1 MLIGDFMLTVN
12 NKNHGE
18 LMNTF
23 NLEVLITEST
33 CFQST
38 NPTCIDLVLTNQ
50 DGLFKNSNFLE
61 VGIFDQYR
69 FITTALRSQPVKG
82 NPKMKLHRDHF

>member
-69 FITTALRSQPVKG
+69 FITTALRSQSVKG